1 MKNISVIIPAFD
13 EEKRLGKTLTKWKYF
28 LNSLNKDYT
37 IYEIIIVDDGSKDK
51 TIKVAQS
58 FVKCLPIKLIKI
70 NQNAGKGN
78 AVRNGVLESN
88 GDLIFIYD
96 ADAAVEP
103 GEINKMLEYYDEADI
118 IIGSRVAEG
127 SKTKMSAFRRFVG
140 FCFHLYCLP
149 LLGNIKDASC
159 GAKIFK
165 KAPAKKIFSIQK
177 INRFAFDVE
186 ILWLSKK
193 FNYRIKE
200 VGIEWQE
207 KPGSKI
213 NVLKDSLEMF
223 ISVLHIYKKQFL
235 N

>member
-1 MKNISVIIPAFD
+1 MKNISVIIPAYN
-13 EEKRLGKTLTKWKYF
+13 EEKRLGKTLIKWQCF
-28 LNSLNKDYT
+28 LNNLNPDYK
-37 IYEIIIVDDGSKDK
+37 IYEILVVDDGSNDK
-51 TIKVAQS
+51 TIAVAQL
-58 FVKCLPIKLIKI
+58 FNKILPIKIIKI
-70 NQNAGKGN
+70 NQNTGKGN
-78 AVRNGVLESN
+78 AVRNGVLKSN

-103 GEINKMLEYYDEADI
+103 SEINKMLEYYDETDI
-118 IIGSRVAEG
+118 IIGSRVAKG
-127 SKTKMSAFRRFVG
+127 SKTKISAFRRFVG
-140 FCFHLYCLP
+140 LCFHLYCLP

-177 INRFAFDVE
+177 INRFAFDIE

-193 FNYRIKE
+193 LNYKIKE

-207 KPGSKI
+207 IPGSKV